1 MSYEKT
7 ISTITG
13 VEDKYSEE
21 NLKMLQ
27 KLTKFII
34 MINWIKNLL
43 IKLNERRK
51 RNIKFR
57 KEFKEKTGVDLN
69 DIYIGGGDGNPS
81 L

>member
-69 DIYIGGGDGNPS
+69 DIDISGGQPN
-81 L
+81 

>member
-1 MSYEKT
+1 
-7 ISTITG
+7 
-13 VEDKYSEE
+13 
-21 NLKMLQ
+21 
-27 KLTKFII
+27 

-69 DIYIGGGDGNPS
+69 DIYIGGDGGNPS

>member
-1 MSYEKT
+1 LSYEKT

-69 DIYIGGGDGNPS
+69 DIHIGGGGGMN
-81 L
+81 

>member
-1 MSYEKT
+1 M
-7 ISTITG
+7 
-13 VEDKYSEE
+13 EE
-21 NLKMLQ
+21 
-27 KLTKFII
+27 LTNFII

-69 DIYIGGGDGNPS
+69 DIDISGGQPN
-81 L
+81 

>member
-43 IKLNERRK
+43 IKLNERTK
-51 RNIKFR
+51 KNIKFR

-69 DIYIGGGDGNPS
+69 DIHIGGGGGMN
-81 L
+81 